1 MKKFIALPTFLIAF
15 FMSTA
20 CAGNTSATSDHGAK
34 STIAAPP
41 LPPSRPRIIN
51 FNECRPDYPKIALL
65 FEIQGTTG
73 IAYSFNEDGVIV
85 EAKVTRSS
93 GATGIY
99 KILDQAVLDAVMKC
113 RVGLDSRAASA
124 SNNKIS
130 PGKGGFDYVFRI
142 EGKKSMEPSKEF
154 SVAPKEIPPEV
165 FKGKLTWI
173 GKNFYYLHENSRK
186 SEGAIYYW
194 TLSAMIER
202 KEPGSQSILI
212 FNSYDCQNNVTEQ
225 VERVHYRLP
234 YASGEVMYVDVPN
247 KAFFKP
253 SKVSPNYPIHGALRE
268 LCES

>member
-1 MKKFIALPTFLIAF
+1 MIYADDAYATNLPSTKF
-15 FMSTA
+15 
-20 CAGNTSATSDHGAK
+20 
-34 STIAAPP
+34 TITTPP
-41 LPPSRPRIIN
+41 LSPTSTRIIN
-51 FNECRPDYPKIALL
+51 IDQCRPDYPKIALF

-73 IAYSFNEDGVIV
+73 IAYSYNEDGVIV

-130 PGKGGFDYVFRI
+130 PGKGGFDYIFRI

-154 SVAPKEIPPEV
+154 SVVPKEKPPEV

-173 GKNFYYLHENSRK
+173 GKSFYYLHENSRK

-212 FNSYDCQNNVTEQ
+212 FNSYDCQNNITEQ